1 MMKVKMILGLILVI
15 LVVLFTLQNTEV
27 VALRF
32 LWWEFAMSRILMFL
46 LVFAVGLLT
55 GFLLGSHFRSHPPV
69 SPRPPDTP
77 DA

>member
-1 MMKVKMILGLILVI
+1 MKVKMILGLILVI

-32 LWWEFAMSRILMFL
+32 LWWEFAMSRVLMFL

-55 GFLLGSHFRSHPPV
+55 GFLLGSHLRSRPTSPPGSTGALDV
-69 SPRPPDTP
+69 
-77 DA
+77 

>member
-1 MMKVKMILGLILVI
+1 MKVKIILGLTLVV

-46 LVFAVGLLT
+46 LIFAVGLLT
-55 GFLLGSHFRSHPPV
+55 GFLLGSHFRSRPTVPPK
-69 SPRPPDTP
+69 STDTP
-77 DA
+77 GT